1 MSSVNYG
8 ESIIIPTLQKKV
20 QELQNANLVLE
31 VNLLVEQARSR
42 DLSEKMT
49 SNESSLRSCNDQ
61 LDGEINRATS
71 FAHEANQLRSE
82 VGSMSARITTL
93 ENDLRREI
101 SVKDSVLVEYRTLKA
116 EHDAMKQECESL
128 KAEHDAMKQEC
139 ESLKAELAT
148 EKTPLPQAPAVEPRK
163 KSKQ

>member
-42 DLSEKMT
+42 DLSEKMN

-61 LDGEINRATS
+61 LDG
-71 FAHEANQLRSE
+71 
-82 VGSMSARITTL
+82 
-93 ENDLRREI
+93 
-101 SVKDSVLVEYRTLKA
+101 
-116 EHDAMKQECESL
+116 
-128 KAEHDAMKQEC
+128 
-139 ESLKAELAT
+139 
-148 EKTPLPQAPAVEPRK
+148 
-163 KSKQ
+163 

>member
-49 SNESSLRSCNDQ
+49 
-61 LDGEINRATS
+61 
-71 FAHEANQLRSE
+71 
-82 VGSMSARITTL
+82 
-93 ENDLRREI
+93 
-101 SVKDSVLVEYRTLKA
+101 
-116 EHDAMKQECESL
+116 
-128 KAEHDAMKQEC
+128 
-139 ESLKAELAT
+139 
-148 EKTPLPQAPAVEPRK
+148 
-163 KSKQ
+163 